1 MKEKFF
7 QEILMESPFGY
18 AYHKLLTGSEG
29 EPEDYIF
36 LEVNHAFQEMI
47 GLKSEAV
54 LGKRVTEVLPGIRK
68 GSFDWVAFY
77 GKVALTGERQEFCQ
91 YAEPLQRWYK
101 ITAFSPE
108 KGYFVTL
115 FQEITEEIRQ
125 IENLEAQKE
134 KIEELSKELEMVFN
148 GTQDAMFLVRVED
161 GGFRYMRNNA
171 AHRKL
176 TGFSLEDIKD
186 KTPVEL
192 AGKEIGEAVS
202 ANYQRCADSKKPMT
216 YEETLILPAEKRTWL
231 TTLTPVLEKGKVKYL
246 VGSGKDI
253 TLQKKAEEELKKRL
267 KYEKII
273 SSVSQLAL
281 QERSIEVFLTESLRL
296 MGEGMGV
303 SRVYLFE
310 ADRGKETVSNTF
322 EWTAPG
328 ITSQKENL
336 QEIPVAEFAWWVD
349 RLKNRE
355 VINYRDIEDIPD
367 EKTKEILRPQE
378 IKSLLVLSLYVEGD
392 LYGFIGFDDCL
403 KNREW
408 SEDDINLLQLAA
420 RIISEYILRKKFE
433 EKILFLSYHDQLTGL
448 YNRRFM
454 EEEIRRL
461 DTPRQLPV
469 SVIVGDVNG
478 LKLTNDVFGH
488 RAADLLLKKAAEI
501 IKESCR
507 REDIIARWGGDEFV
521 ILLPRTDMKAAEEIV
536 RRSKNKCALDS
547 EGPVQVSIALG
558 YATKNKAEE
567 NIWQVLKE
575 AEEWMYR
582 HKLLQSKGYRNAVIS
597 FLKATLFEKSMET
610 EEHAERLREISLK
623 IAKGLGLSAKQ
634 MDELEL
640 LAVLHDIGKVAIKES
655 ILLKPGPLTEKEWEE
670 MKKHPEI
677 GCRIAQN
684 TPELAFIAEYILCH
698 HERWDGRGYPSGLK
712 GEEIPLLSRI
722 LAVADAFDA
731 MTNDRPYRKAI
742 SREEAL
748 VELER
753 NAGTQFDPEVVSA
766 FIESCFYS
774 DENFQK

>member
-1 MKEKFF
+1 MKEKIYK
-7 QEILMESPFGY
+7 EILMKSPFGY
-18 AYHKLLTGSEG
+18 ACHKVLYTRQG

-36 LEVNHAFQEMI
+36 LEVNPAFEEMT
-47 GLKSEAV
+47 GLKSEAI
-54 LGKRVTEVLPGIRK
+54 LGKRVTEVLPGIRA
-68 GSFDWVAFY
+68 GGFDWVAFY
-77 GKVALTGERQEFCQ
+77 GKVALTGERQEFSQ

-125 IENLEAQKE
+125 IENLEDRRE
-134 KIEELSKELEMVFN
+134 KIEELSTELEMVFN
-148 GTQDAMFLVRVED
+148 GIRNAMFLVRME
-161 GGFRYMRNNA
+161 GGEFRYMRNNA
-171 AHRKL
+171 THRKL

-216 YEETLILPAEKRTWL
+216 YEETLILPAGKRTWL

-246 VGSGKDI
+246 VGSSKDI

-273 SSVSQLAL
+273 SRVSQLAL
-281 QERSIEVFLTESLRL
+281 KVRSLEVFLTESLRL
-296 MGEGMGV
+296 MGEDMGV
-303 SRVYLFE
+303 SRAYLFE
-310 ADRGKETVSNTF
+310 ADREKGTMSNTF
-322 EWTAPG
+322 EWAAPG
-328 ITSQKENL
+328 ITPQKENL
-336 QEIPVAEFAWWVD
+336 QEIPEAEFTWWVG

-378 IKSLLVLSLYVEGD
+378 IKSLLVLPVYVEGD
-392 LYGFIGFDDCL
+392 YYGFIGFDDCL

-408 SEDDINLLQLAA
+408 SEADINLLQLAA

-433 EKILFLSYHDQLTGL
+433 EKVLFLSYHDQLTGL

-454 EEEIRRL
+454 EEEIKRL

-469 SVIVGDVNG
+469 SVIMGDING

-488 RAADLLLKKAAEI
+488 RAGDLLLKKAAEM
-501 IKESCR
+501 IKECCR

-521 ILLPRTDMKAAEEIV
+521 ILLPRTGMKAAEEIV
-536 RRSKNKCALDS
+536 GRIKNKCATDS
-547 EGPVQVSIALG
+547 KEPIQVSIALG
-558 YATKNKAEE
+558 YAAKTKAEE

-582 HKLLQSKGYRNAVIS
+582 HKLLQGKSYRNAVIS
-597 FLKATLFEKSMET
+597 TLKTTLFEKSMET
-610 EEHAERLREISLK
+610 EEHAERLKEISLK

-634 MDELEL
+634 MDELKL

-677 GCRIAQN
+677 GYRIAQN
-684 TPELAFIAEYILCH
+684 APELASIAEYILCH
-698 HERWDGRGYPSGLK
+698 HERWDGRGYPREIK
-712 GEEIPLLSRI
+712 GEEIPQLSRI
-722 LAVADAFDA
+722 LAVADAYDA
-731 MTNDRPYRKAI
+731 MTSDRPYRKAMG
-742 SREEAL
+742 REEAL
-748 VELER
+748 AELER

-766 FIESCFYS
+766 FIESCCKS
-774 DENFQK
+774 DKNFQE

>member
-1 MKEKFF
+1 MKEKLFR
-7 QEILMESPFGY
+7 EILMKSPFGY
-18 AYHKLLTGSEG
+18 AFHKLLTGSEG

-36 LEVNHAFQEMI
+36 LEVNPAFQEMT
-47 GLKSEAV
+47 GLKREAV

-77 GKVALTGERQEFCQ
+77 GKVALTGKRQEFSQ

-115 FQEITEEIRQ
+115 FKEITEEIRQ

-161 GGFRYMRNNA
+161 GEFRYMRNNA

-202 ANYQRCADSKKPMT
+202 TNCQRCVDSKKPVT
-216 YEETLILPAEKRTWL
+216 YEETLILPAGKRTWL

-281 QERSIEVFLTESLRL
+281 QEGSIEVFLTESLRL

-303 SRVYLFE
+303 SRAYLFE
-310 ADRGKETVSNTF
+310 ADWGKETASNTF

-328 ITSQKENL
+328 ITPQKENL
-336 QEIPVAEFAWWVD
+336 QEIPVAEFTWWVD

-408 SEDDINLLQLAA
+408 SEADINLLQLAA

-433 EKILFLSYHDQLTGL
+433 EKILFLCYHDQLTGL

-469 SVIVGDVNG
+469 SVIMGDVNG

-521 ILLPRTDMKAAEEIV
+521 VLLPRTDMKAAEEIV

-582 HKLLQSKGYRNAVIS
+582 NKLLQSKSYRNAVIS
-597 FLKATLFEKSMET
+597 SLKATLFEKSMET
-610 EEHAERLREISLK
+610 EEHAERLKEMSLK

-731 MTNDRPYRKAI
+731 MTNDRPYRKAM

-748 VELER
+748 AELER

-766 FIESCFYS
+766 FIESCCYS